1 MSHEVES
8 MFFTGRTPWHG
19 LGTALECPPSIDEA
33 IKVAGLDWE
42 VECRPLYLDSGIRVP
57 AQAVVRDLDNSV
69 LGVVGPRYHP
79 LQNKEAFAFFQP
91 LVESRLVDLETAGSL
106 SDGKRVWVLARIV
119 GDPLVVKDDDVVERF
134 ILLSNSHDGSLAV
147 RVGFTPIRVVCQ
159 NTLAYAHE
167 SGASKLIRILHT
179 AGAKDTLDGVR
190 EIMSLADRSFNATAE
205 QFRYLASKSIVAVD
219 LQKYVER
226 VFAVPEAA
234 DPSKQSC
241 PRVLSKIVPLFEN
254 GKGSEMA
261 SAKGSWWGAYNA
273 ISEHLTHY
281 RGRSADSRAN
291 SLWFGDSAKLNRA
304 ALTTACMMAAA

>member
-1 MSHEVES
+1 MSHELES
-8 MFFTGRTPWHG
+8 MFFVGRTPWHG
-19 LGTALECPPSIDEA
+19 LGTALDCPPSIDAALE
-33 IKVAGLDWE
+33 VAGLDWN
-42 VECRPLYLDSGIRVP
+42 VECRPLYLQSGVEVA
-57 AQAVVRDLDNSV
+57 AQAVVRDFDESV

-79 LQNKEAFAFFQP
+79 LQNKDAFAFFQP
-91 LVESRLVDLETAGSL
+91 LVEDKLVDLETAGSL
-106 SDGKRVWVLARIV
+106 SEGKKVWVLARIV
-119 GDPLVVKDDDVVERF
+119 GDPLVVQGDDVVERF

-147 RVGFTPIRVVCQ
+147 RVGFTPIRVVCS

-167 SGASKLIRILHT
+167 TGASRLIRILHT

-190 EIMSLADRSFNATAE
+190 EIMSLADRSFTATAE
-205 QFRYLASKSIVAVD
+205 QFRYLASKPIVAAD

-241 PRVLSKIVPLFEN
+241 PRVLGQVIPLFEN

-261 SAKGSWWGAYNA
+261 SAKGTWWGAYNA

-281 RGRSADSRAN
+281 RGRSADSRVN
-291 SLWFGDSAKLNRA
+291 SLWFGDSAKLNRS
-304 ALTTACMMAAA
+304 ALSTACMMAAL